1 MNANEKR
8 SDSVDRTAGTQ
19 RRSAKL
25 VVLVA
30 CSAITLAAC
39 GGSNSPTVASLVR
52 NAGPRSVGAKS
63 VGNSSAR
70 RKGST
75 TARPSKRDP
84 TALVDQWATCMRGHG
99 DPTQADPVIDSHGVI
114 NIVVPPVTGGGP
126 PVVTGGPEAAEG
138 TCSQYLAAAQ
148 RALRAANP
156 VSPPPNR
163 SELISYVNCMRTTG
177 VPGYPYPTGEKANFN
192 GTGVD
197 PNSPQFERA
206 NKVCGDKLNLPAWWV
221 NGWGPPGDVSVRSAL
236 LGGVPHSTP
245 VPAGSNG
252 AGSGG

>member
-1 MNANEKR
+1 MQAMERPNNACR
-8 SDSVDRTAGTQ
+8 RTAT
-19 RRSAKL
+19 RLAAL
-25 VVLVA
+25 TVLAAVA
-30 CSAITLAAC
+30 VMGLAAC
-39 GGSNSPTVASLVR
+39 GGSGSPHVVSLGTTTGKTVNSTTT
-52 NAGPRSVGAKS
+52 
-63 VGNSSAR
+63 SSSG
-70 RKGST
+70 GST
-75 TARPSKRDP
+75 TSSSKGANP
-84 TALVDQWATCMRGHG
+84 TKLVDQWATCMRQHG

-114 NIVVPPVTGGGP
+114 NIIVPPVTGGGP
-126 PVVTGGPEAAEG
+126 PVVTGGPETAKG

-148 RALRAANP
+148 RILRAAP

-163 SELISYVNCMRTTG
+163 SELFSYVNCMRANG
-177 VPGYPYPTGEKANFN
+177 VPNYPYPTGEKANFN

-236 LGGVPHSTP
+236 VAGIPHGP
-245 VPAGSNG
+245 AVPAGSNG